1 MRNRDECERM
11 LWDAVE
17 RKRVLEQDFKERRMG
32 IKGNAAVL
40 RNYTALRGVIK
51 TLRWVI
57 SEIEEE
63 PLE

>member
-1 MRNRDECERM
+1 MSVSVCSEM
-11 LWDAVE
+11 LLNVSEYWS
-17 RKRVLEQDFKERRMG
+17 KILKERRMG